1 MSNCFAPCRTSA
13 GGIVQNF
20 VLWGEAKRPAM
31 VLLHGLTGHARMW
44 DAFAGVMARDHQV
57 IALDQRGHGDTE
69 WPQPPAYA
77 TADFVEDL
85 HALTTLRG
93 VEHFTLIGLS
103 MGAHNALAFAVRH
116 PEMVE
121 RLVSVDVP
129 PTVSL
134 PRDRQV
140 LAGSDPARA
149 GFASIAEAFAA
160 ERPVYPLSSEDV
172 VMHRVRHNLKQ
183 REDGRWVWKHS
194 PDVALRWIP
203 EDLGDAIR
211 TIRCPTLI
219 VRGEKS
225 EVFDPES
232 AARTTRAIPRARLV
246 TVEGSGHSVPM
257 DRPVD
262 FERVVREFL
271 VPLQSESDRLG
282 WRRRD
287 QGGT

>member
-1 MSNCFAPCRTSA
+1 MSDCFEVVRTRA
-13 GGIVQNF
+13 NGIDQSS
-20 VLWGEAKRPAM
+20 VLWGAPRGAMM

-44 DAFAGVMARDHQV
+44 DAFARAMSSRYRI

-69 WPQPPAYA
+69 WPQPPAYD
-77 TADFVEDL
+77 TANFVEDL
-85 HALTTLRG
+85 HAFTTLRG
-93 VEHFTLIGLS
+93 VGRFTLVGLS
-103 MGAHNALAFAVRH
+103 MGAHNALAFAIRH

-129 PTVSL
+129 PTIPL

-149 GFASIAEAFAA
+149 GFASIEDAFAA

-183 REDGRWVWKHS
+183 RGDGRWVWKHS
-194 PDVALRWIP
+194 PDVALHWVP
-203 EDLGDAIR
+203 EDLGDAIQ

-219 VRGEKS
+219 VRGGKS
-225 EVFDPES
+225 EVFDPEI
-232 AARTTRAIPRARLV
+232 AARTANTIPGARLV

-271 VPLQSESDRLG
+271 VPPA
-282 WRRRD
+282 
-287 QGGT
+287 